1 MTRRHHTE
9 LQPLSTRPTTPV
21 ITAHRN
27 SMQTRTSS
35 SAISALALPSP
46 SIVAARAFYLEHAS
60 PIGPKMY
67 ATQRRK
73 SLIERH
79 QMLPRRHSVM
89 PTPGGLATQLENITF
104 SANHQLQTVPEADE
118 PGPKVKIEDES
129 DSSMSGLKSDGAVEA
144 EIFQPRWR
152 STAVCGTPQEAVRQV
167 PFQYTHDHLRDWG
180 YAYLGNGAT
189 ADAFVNAV
197 SLRRPSLELVKE
209 EEVEVKPVFSDLV
222 TIRARVIP
230 KGKERKPFLIQRQF
244 DIDELRKSIPP
255 VKTLTH
261 SDNFN
266 PNPLRRSSRVRRSSV
281 QQIPTGGQRRGSA
294 EIHHGHMVSIL
305 GKGAIPIRKSSCSI
319 PHCPQPTNSRY

>member
-1 MTRRHHTE
+1 
-9 LQPLSTRPTTPV
+9 
-21 ITAHRN
+21 
-27 SMQTRTSS
+27 
-35 SAISALALPSP
+35 
-46 SIVAARAFYLEHAS
+46 VAARAFYLEHAA
-60 PIGPKMY
+60 PIGPKMD

-79 QMLPRRHSVM
+79 QLFPRRHSVM

-104 SANHQLQTVPEADE
+104 SSASRQLQTVPEE
-118 PGPKVKIEDES
+118 PGPKIKIEDDS
-129 DSSMSGLKSDGAVEA
+129 DTPMSGLNGDDVVEA

-152 STAVCGTPQEAVRQV
+152 STALCGTPQEALRQV

-189 ADAFVNAV
+189 ADAFVSAI

-209 EEVEVKPVFSDLV
+209 EEVEVRSVFSDLV

-255 VKTLTH
+255 VKTPTH
-261 SDNFN
+261 SDNFS
-266 PNPLRRSSRVRRSSV
+266 PNPLRRSSRIRRSSV
-281 QQIPTGGQRRGSA
+281 QQVSIGRQRRGSA
-294 EIHHGHMVSIL
+294 EIHHGNMVSIL
-305 GKGAIPIRKSSCSI
+305 GKGAIPVRKSSCLIS
-319 PHCPQPTNSRY
+319 HCS

>member
-1 MTRRHHTE
+1 MSVTNMARRHHTE
-9 LQPLSTRPTTPV
+9 LQPLTTRPTTPI

-27 SMQTRTSS
+27 SMQTRRSS

-46 SIVAARAFYLEHAS
+46 SIVAARAFYLEHAA
-60 PIGPKMY
+60 PIGPKMD

-79 QMLPRRHSVM
+79 QLLPRRHSVM
-89 PTPGGLATQLENITF
+89 PTPGGLATQLKNITL
-104 SANHQLQTVPEADE
+104 SSPIRQLQTVPEGDE
-118 PGPKVKIEDES
+118 PETKIKIEDDS
-129 DSSMSGLKSDGAVEA
+129 DISMSGLKSCGAVEA

-152 STAVCGTPQEAVRQV
+152 STALCGPPQEAVRQV

-189 ADAFVNAV
+189 ADAYVNAV

-209 EEVEVKPVFSDLV
+209 EEVEVKSVFSDLV

-244 DIDELRKSIPP
+244 DIVELRKSIPP
-255 VKTLTH
+255 VKTPTH
-261 SDNFN
+261 SDNFS

-281 QQIPTGGQRRGSA
+281 QQIPIGGQRRGSA
-294 EIHHGHMVSIL
+294 EIHHGHVVSIL
-305 GKGAIPIRKSSCSI
+305 SKGAIPVRKSSC
-319 PHCPQPTNSRY
+319 

>member
-1 MTRRHHTE
+1 MD
-9 LQPLSTRPTTPV
+9 
-21 ITAHRN
+21 
-27 SMQTRTSS
+27 
-35 SAISALALPSP
+35 
-46 SIVAARAFYLEHAS
+46 
-60 PIGPKMY
+60 

-79 QMLPRRHSVM
+79 QLLPRRHSVM

-104 SANHQLQTVPEADE
+104 SSTSRQLQTVPEADE
-118 PGPKVKIEDES
+118 PETKIKIED
-129 DSSMSGLKSDGAVEA
+129 DGDTSMSGLKSGGAVEV

-152 STAVCGTPQEAVRQV
+152 STVLCGTPQEAVRQV

-197 SLRRPSLELVKE
+197 GLRRPSLELVKQ
-209 EEVEVKPVFSDLV
+209 EEVEAKSVFSDLV
-222 TIRARVIP
+222 TIRARVVP

-255 VKTLTH
+255 VKTPTH
-261 SDNFN
+261 LDNFS

-281 QQIPTGGQRRGSA
+281 QQIATGGQRRGSA

-305 GKGAIPIRKSSCSI
+305 GKGVIPVRKSSCSI
-319 PHCPQPTNSRY
+319 SHCS

>member
-1 MTRRHHTE
+1 MSVTNLTRRHHTE
-9 LQPLSTRPTTPV
+9 LQPLSTRPTTPA

-27 SMQTRTSS
+27 SMQPRRSS

-46 SIVAARAFYLEHAS
+46 SIVAARAFCLEHAA
-60 PIGPKMY
+60 PIGPKMD
-67 ATQRRK
+67 ATQRRT

-79 QMLPRRHSVM
+79 QLLPRRHSVM

-104 SANHQLQTVPEADE
+104 SSASRQLQAVPEADE
-118 PGPKVKIEDES
+118 PGPKIKIEDDS
-129 DSSMSGLKSDGAVEA
+129 DTSMSGLKSDGGVEA

-152 STAVCGTPQEAVRQV
+152 STSVCGTPQEAVRQV

-209 EEVEVKPVFSDLV
+209 EDVGGKSVFSDLV

-255 VKTLTH
+255 VKTPTH
-261 SDNFN
+261 SDNFS
-266 PNPLRRSSRVRRSSV
+266 PNPLRSSSQIRRSSV
-281 QQIPTGGQRRGSA
+281 QQIPTGRQRRGSA
-294 EIHHGHMVSIL
+294 EMHHGHMVSIL
-305 GKGAIPIRKSSCSI
+305 GKGAIPVRKSSCPIS
-319 PHCPQPTNSRY
+319 HCS

>member
-1 MTRRHHTE
+1 MSVTNMARRHHTE

-27 SMQTRTSS
+27 SMQTRRSS
-35 SAISALALPSP
+35 TAISALALPSP
-46 SIVAARAFYLEHAS
+46 SIVAARAFYLEYAA
-60 PIGPKMY
+60 PIGPRMD
-67 ATQRRK
+67 ATQRRR
-73 SLIERH
+73 SLIEPH
-79 QMLPRRHSVM
+79 QLLPRRHSVM
-89 PTPGGLATQLENITF
+89 PTPGGLAMQLENITI
-104 SANHQLQTVPEADE
+104 SSTSRQLQTVPEADE
-118 PGPKVKIEDES
+118 PETKIKIEDDS
-129 DSSMSGLKSDGAVEA
+129 DTSMSKLKSGGTVEA

-152 STAVCGTPQEAVRQV
+152 STALCGTPQEAVRQV
-167 PFQYTHDHLRDWG
+167 PFQYTHNHLRDWG

-197 SLRRPSLELVKE
+197 NLRRPSLELVKE
-209 EEVEVKPVFSDLV
+209 EEAEVKSVFSDLV

-255 VKTLTH
+255 VKTPTH
-261 SDNFN
+261 SDNFG

-294 EIHHGHMVSIL
+294 EIHHGHMVAIL
-305 GKGAIPIRKSSCSI
+305 GKGAIPVRKSSSPISHCS
-319 PHCPQPTNSRY
+319 